1 MLVNQCWHSL
11 TPMVPVDE
19 ILYTQR
25 GISPHFRTD
34 PRPFAVLFEG
44 LNTWQVHREEPAS
57 DHESVEHEEATD
69 RFYSQDD
76 IKRALAILNL
86 ESLPTE
92 TRLKRTFRK
101 KAVDCHPDKVPPQ
114 RRAWATEEMQRV
126 NWAYKL
132 LLAKING
139 VAPSAPAQLR
149 MLTCS

>member
-92 TRLKRTFRK
+92 PACQSQPASQSQLLAFIFVACYHFCMRK
-101 KAVDCHPDKVPPQ
+101 VKVFY
-114 RRAWATEEMQRV
+114 
-126 NWAYKL
+126 NL
-132 LLAKING
+132 LLSQIPNPKSKILN
-139 VAPSAPAQLR
+139 PKWKIPNPISNI
-149 MLTCS
+149 